1 MHGDA
6 NFEKGFVQMPVNSFK
21 KQVLYTLSSHA
32 FMKTLGDFLKV
43 ICPTAIVSVGLIV
56 SHRAQLPGWGWQVL
70 ALCVAAVV
78 SFFVGVFM
86 LMHEG
91 DQP

>member
-1 MHGDA
+1 MH
-6 NFEKGFVQMPVNSFK
+6 MSINSLK
-21 KQVLYTLSSHA
+21 KQVLYTLSSRA
-32 FMKTLGDFLKV
+32 FMETLGGFLKV
-43 ICPTAIVSVGLIV
+43 ICPAAIVGAGLIV
-56 SHRAQLPGWGWQVL
+56 FHREQLPGWGWQVF

-78 SFFVGVFM
+78 SFFVSVFT